1 MFVVHNSGR
10 ARRHKRGTEKKRKES
25 ETEGQGKAKGVA
37 VCDGA
42 RRQCDDWDPCNGQDS
57 QVAPT
62 SATTRAW
69 MMVVLVRFKM
79 RWG

>member
-1 MFVVHNSGR
+1 M
-10 ARRHKRGTEKKRKES
+10 
-25 ETEGQGKAKGVA
+25 
-37 VCDGA
+37 CDGA